1 MGFPSP
7 AMDYVERQLSP
18 VVLCNIGPDSRV
30 LETDTGFAVI
40 EPATKKTLGDVLLI
54 MCDGH
59 TQFAKLMGK
68 ALITDDGEAIEGPA
82 LEEVEVMGRVTF
94 FINRARD
101 DELPI

>member
-1 MGFPSP
+1 MAAVQYAAVTSPGRTLGHPS
-7 AMDYVERQLSP
+7 
-18 VVLCNIGPDSRV
+18 SRV
-30 LETDTGFAVI
+30 LETDTGYAVI
-40 EPATKKTLGDVLLI
+40 EPATKKTPGDVLLI
-54 MCDGH
+54 LCEGH